1 VGTCIRSIYPKDD
14 RPWNVTLVMCLFIFH
29 VSMAMHACRFLVNLF
44 GFVDVMLGMV
54 EIDAAY

>member
-1 VGTCIRSIYPKDD
+1 
-14 RPWNVTLVMCLFIFH
+14 
-29 VSMAMHACRFLVNLF
+29 MAMHACRFLVNLF